1 MIIRKIGIIRK
12 LIFQLTK
19 SIIQIGNS
27 LKATSKRY
35 QDNMEQTTP
44 TYSAAI
50 VGLGFVGA
58 GDQVSGDAIGGQQV
72 SALDGTHAEALLKNP
87 RIKLVSGS
95 SRDGGRRE
103 RFTQRTGVRTY
114 SDWREMLDRE
124 RPEIVSIATY
134 APSHAEIAT
143 ACASRGARVVY
154 CEKPIATNLSD
165 AEQMTAACEKAG
177 TLLVINHNRRFNI
190 SFRRLR
196 DEIAQGAL
204 GDLTSASLRWSS
216 GRLGNVGTHLI
227 DALCMLTG
235 RSVEAVSGTLDR
247 SEKPDCR
254 GSEFSDPGGWG
265 VMRMSGGLMATLDAA
280 NHGTGALQI
289 TVYGKKARAIVGRDT
304 VSIEFPDGRTEQWTC
319 LAKNA
324 SSMDLAVKEI
334 LDWMDGK
341 KPFPYPAV
349 GAIRTLE
356 AIVAFHVSDSRKS
369 SWVNL
374 PLTGSDRNYEVRSG

>member
-1 MIIRKIGIIRK
+1 
-12 LIFQLTK
+12 
-19 SIIQIGNS
+19 
-27 LKATSKRY
+27 
-35 QDNMEQTTP
+35 MEQTTP
-44 TYSAAI
+44 TYRAAI
-50 VGLGFVGA
+50 VGLGFIGA

-72 SALDGTHAEALLKNP
+72 SALDGTHAEALQKNP

-143 ACASRGARVVY
+143 ACASRGVRVIY
-154 CEKPIATNLSD
+154 CEKPIATNLAD
-165 AEQMTAACEKAG
+165 AEQMAAACEKAG

-204 GDLTSASLRWSS
+204 GALTSASLRWGS

-254 GSEFSDPGGWG
+254 GNEFSDPGGWG

-280 NHGTGALQI
+280 NHGTGSLQI
-289 TVYGKKARAIVGRDT
+289 TVYGKKAKAIVSRDT
-304 VSIEFPDGRTEQWTC
+304 VSIEFPDGRTEQWPC
-319 LAKNA
+319 LAKNS

-334 LDWMDGK
+334 LDWMDDK
-341 KPFPYPAV
+341 RPFPYPAADAV
-349 GAIRTLE
+349 RTLE
-356 AIVAFHVSDSRKS
+356 AILAFHVSDSRNS
-369 SWVNL
+369 SWVSL